1 LEKDLTEV
9 IDNRQVGGAYHILT
23 LSYKGKKP
31 APGQFY
37 MIRCGDTFEPLLR
50 RPFSFFSE
58 KEGIIKILY
67 KVVGRGTSIL
77 SRKKSGDSIN
87 ILGPL
92 GNGYPIK
99 PKTPSVIVAGGMGIA
114 SLYPLIE
121 RLGREAK
128 VIYGARTSKEL
139 LFIDEL
145 RGLAGQLI
153 LSTDD
158 GSYGHK
164 GSVLSIVEGL
174 SEDRIIYACGPS
186 AMLKGLSDIA
196 KRKSLRAYIS
206 LEENMACGI
215 GACLGCAVKTIRG
228 YERVCKEGPVFFAGD
243 IVFES

>member
-1 LEKDLTEV
+1 M
-9 IDNRQVGGAYHILT
+9 
-23 LSYKGKKP
+23 GKKP
-31 APGQFY
+31 MPGQFY
-37 MIRCGDTFEPLLR
+37 MISCGDTLEPLLR

-67 KVVGRGTSIL
+67 KVIGRGTSIL
-77 SRKKSGDSIN
+77 SRKKSGDPIN

-92 GNGYPIK
+92 GNGYPIE
-99 PKTPSVIVAGGMGIA
+99 PSTPSVVVAGGVGIA

-121 RLGREAK
+121 SLGRDSK

-153 LSTDD
+153 LCTDD
-158 GSYGHK
+158 GSYGHR

-174 SEDRIIYACGPS
+174 SEDRIIYACGPT
-186 AMLKGLSDIA
+186 AMLRGLSDIA

-215 GACLGCAVKTIRG
+215 GACLGCVVKTIRG